1 MTAANDANVLDAD
14 VGIVGAG
21 PGGMAAALRLAK
33 AGLRVVVLDEGFRPG
48 GQIFRQLPQGF
59 RSDAHPPEP
68 PSHAVGH
75 RLLESLAAANV
86 QVEAGAVVW
95 DAQPGRLWFEQG
107 DRSRLL
113 RCREIVLA
121 PGAYDR
127 CIPFPGWTLPGV
139 VTAGAAQ
146 VMVRG
151 FGVRPGMRALVA
163 GTGPLLL
170 PTVTALLSAGVR
182 VVAALE
188 AAPYSAL
195 LRAAPGVLRSGARL
209 REAWFYARQLLRAGV
224 RLRHGWTVFAAEGDD
239 RVRRAVVGKVD
250 RDGRPRRATARTLD
264 VDVVCAGFGLV
275 PSIELAQRLGCA
287 IEWNATRGGWCVGAR
302 DFGATS
308 VADVY
313 AVGEIAGIGGS
324 EVAIAEGEAAAE
336 MVVARRRELAL
347 LASFRDRALSARRA
361 ADAMLAAFPVL
372 PGLFELADAQTIVCR
387 CEDVTVERLRAAAQ
401 LHGDSARAI
410 KMGCRAGMG
419 PCQARICGPNL
430 QSCADPARRGA
441 SDLPVV
447 QVPLKPVRTATML
460 DAPTG

>member
-1 MTAANDANVLDAD
+1 MTVPGDANVLDAD

-21 PGGMAAALRLAK
+21 PGGLAAALRLAR
-33 AGLRVVVLDEGFRPG
+33 AGLRAVVLDEGFRPG
-48 GQIFRQLPQGF
+48 GQIFRQLPAEF
-59 RSDAHPPEP
+59 RKGVHPPEP
-68 PSHAVGH
+68 PSHAIGH
-75 RLLESLAAANV
+75 RLLDSLVAAKV
-86 QVEAGAVVW
+86 QVESGAVVW

-113 RCREIVLA
+113 RCQEVVLA

-151 FGVRPGMRALVA
+151 FGVRPGMRARVA

-170 PTVTALLSAGVR
+170 PTVTALLAAGVQ

-188 AAPYSAL
+188 AAPHSAL
-195 LRAAPGVLRSGARL
+195 LRALPGVLRSGARL

-224 RLRHGWTVFAAEGDD
+224 RLRHGWGVFAVEGDD
-239 RVRRAVVGKVD
+239 RVRRAVIGKVD
-250 RDGRPRRATARTLD
+250 RDGRPRRATAGAID

-287 IEWNATRGGWCVGAR
+287 VVWNAVRGGWCVAAQ

-308 VADVY
+308 VEDVY
-313 AVGEIAGIGGS
+313 AVGEIAGVGGA

-336 MVVARRRELAL
+336 MVVAKRRGLAL
-347 LASFRDRALSARRA
+347 LASYRDRAHSARRA

-387 CEDVTVERLRAAAQ
+387 CEDVTIERLRAAAQ
-401 LHGDSARAI
+401 LHGDTARSI

-430 QSCADPARRGA
+430 QACVDPTRRGA

-447 QVPLKPVRTATML
+447 QVPLKPVRTGTML
-460 DAPTG
+460 DAPPG